1 MLVDTSPLPLLS
13 RESKSFSF
21 VFHPNRRRP
30 AVLGFAPP
38 PPPRS
43 TGGLVGLCGGRRLGS
58 RQSAFIIPKTLYF
71 FVSREKAREN
81 FVSKKGNKKKICK
94 NLDAKKRTKSLERR
108 MKYDVTVPVGLG
120 EWGAPKRREEIPEE
134 EERDAGRRDEVV
146 DALFTLDPANSMSS
160 SEDEEEEDGAHL
172 MIGNVRVDV
181 ERGKEKR
188 AKKKENHIHWDYDDE
203 NNADD
208 DADVNSLPSSSSSDS
223 DEDMEGQLSDSAEY
237 ERQLKAIAGMA
248 LDGGNMVPSPGSS
261 FGESSS
267 SSKDD
272 WTSRKGRQKAL
283 AKKRKAKREAQK
295 QLIEEEELE
304 TYVESVMETLVYL
317 GEGSYVGLP
326 PGMTKMKLE
335 CVRDIVHQRSGGSPG
350 WFVFETVGGGKWIHA
365 VIRFTGNS
373 PGANRS
379 VMSHYGKESKD
390 RTGKNRWNRQ
400 RGAGIRK
407 NAAPVSFIKA
417 GNATELTKVESSE
430 EEEDDGG
437 EPKVYANRGLRRAA
451 EAERKMKALQKARTK
466 ASKGVPIDAGRNYA
480 EFEQYGNAIGSK
492 LMEKMGFTHG
502 TGLGAKRDGKAE
514 PVEAVMR
521 KKRAGLGT

>member
-1 MLVDTSPLPLLS
+1 
-13 RESKSFSF
+13 
-21 VFHPNRRRP
+21 
-30 AVLGFAPP
+30 
-38 PPPRS
+38 
-43 TGGLVGLCGGRRLGS
+43 
-58 RQSAFIIPKTLYF
+58 
-71 FVSREKAREN
+71 
-81 FVSKKGNKKKICK
+81 
-94 NLDAKKRTKSLERR
+94 

-120 EWGAPKRREEIPEE
+120 ECAPKREEIA
-134 EERDAGRRDEVV
+134 ERETGRRDDVV

-160 SEDEEEEDGAHL
+160 SEDEEDEEDEEDGAHL

-188 AKKKENHIHWDYDDE
+188 AKKNEIHRDYDDE

-208 DADVNSLPSSSSSDS
+208 DVDVNSIPSSSSSDS

-335 CVRDIVHQRSGGSPG
+335 CVRDIVHQRSGVSPG

-379 VMSHYGKESKD
+379 VMSHYGKEIRD
-390 RTGKNRWNRQ
+390 RTGKNRRNRQ
-400 RGAGIRK
+400 RGTSIRK
-407 NAAPVSFIKA
+407 SAAPVSFIKA
-417 GNATELTKVESSE
+417 GKATELTKVESSE

-451 EAERKMKALQKARTK
+451 EAETKMKALRKARTK

>member
-1 MLVDTSPLPLLS
+1 
-13 RESKSFSF
+13 
-21 VFHPNRRRP
+21 
-30 AVLGFAPP
+30 
-38 PPPRS
+38 
-43 TGGLVGLCGGRRLGS
+43 
-58 RQSAFIIPKTLYF
+58 
-71 FVSREKAREN
+71 
-81 FVSKKGNKKKICK
+81 
-94 NLDAKKRTKSLERR
+94 
-108 MKYDVTVPVGLG
+108 
-120 EWGAPKRREEIPEE
+120 
-134 EERDAGRRDEVV
+134 
-146 DALFTLDPANSMSS
+146 
-160 SEDEEEEDGAHL
+160 

-400 RGAGIRK
+400 RGTGIRK
-407 NAAPVSFIKA
+407 SAAPVSFIKA
-417 GNATELTKVESSE
+417 GNATELSKVESS

>member
-1 MLVDTSPLPLLS
+1 
-13 RESKSFSF
+13 
-21 VFHPNRRRP
+21 
-30 AVLGFAPP
+30 
-38 PPPRS
+38 
-43 TGGLVGLCGGRRLGS
+43 
-58 RQSAFIIPKTLYF
+58 
-71 FVSREKAREN
+71 
-81 FVSKKGNKKKICK
+81 
-94 NLDAKKRTKSLERR
+94 

-134 EERDAGRRDEVV
+134 ERDTGRRDEVV

-160 SEDEEEEDGAHL
+160 SEDEEDDEEDDGAHL

-188 AKKKENHIHWDYDDE
+188 AKKKGNHIHWDYDDE

-400 RGAGIRK
+400 RGTGIRK
-407 NAAPVSFIKA
+407 SAAPVSFIKA